1 MGDSFIAACAFEI
14 GSKQIKHNST
24 VRCSDRQFNEN
35 NLDEVTSED
44 VCGELD
50 VTVVHDDYK
59 SNSESIDALPVERT
73 SWKRR
78 TCFSSDLEKIE
89 DIADESQRYALQKGV
104 NFEVYVQDIMQ
115 FFGLILLRGNLLVPN
130 ENYFWS
136 TEDDVCVSIV
146 FKSMVPYYGHHCSR
160 MFICGKPIRLGQ
172 QIWAMTFTS
181 GYSYKLEFYS
191 GVTGKTRG
199 PFGTRVIKRIQPCV
213 KRNSEPQVLFKIQ
226 EQKEF
231 CRWKEIKLP
240 RNGVASCSLQ
250 V

>member
-1 MGDSFIAACAFEI
+1 
-14 GSKQIKHNST
+14 
-24 VRCSDRQFNEN
+24 
-35 NLDEVTSED
+35 LDEVTSED

-89 DIADESQRYALQKGV
+89 DIADKSRRYALQKGV

-191 GVTGKTRG
+191 GVTGKTRE
-199 PFGTRVIKRIQPCV
+199 PFGTRVIKRIQFTQHLV
-213 KRNSEPQVLFKIQ
+213 TQKKYQVYFDNFFAS
-226 EQKEF
+226 KELLKTV
-231 CRWKEIKLP
+231 REAKL
-240 RNGVASCSLQ
+240 
-250 V
+250 

>member
-1 MGDSFIAACAFEI
+1 MTMLGGTA
-14 GSKQIKHNST
+14 N
-24 VRCSDRQFNEN
+24 VRNNATFPSGCFCFVLVHMIRSHEN

-130 ENYFWS
+130 ENYFWKM
-136 TEDDVCVSIV
+136 IN
-146 FKSMVPYYGHHCSR
+146 
-160 MFICGKPIRLGQ
+160 
-172 QIWAMTFTS
+172 TFA
-181 GYSYKLEFYS
+181 
-191 GVTGKTRG
+191 KTRSTAWIIDG
-199 PFGTRVIKRIQPCV
+199 W
-213 KRNSEPQVLFKIQ
+213 VLVRQ
-226 EQKEF
+226 LLLCCMTSQK
-231 CRWKEIKLP
+231 KESY
-240 RNGVASCSLQ
+240 VFYA
-250 V
+250 